1 MRCILESLRY
11 LEITNIES
19 DREIQKVV
27 TDETELEKDLEKSL
41 KFSLKIK
48 RYKKQL
54 EIVLQQQGKFLY
66 KSTYQN
72 TKQKTKNSNLFV
84 KNCTQ
89 GNVKCH
95 I

>member
-1 MRCILESLRY
+1 MRCVLESLRY
-11 LEITNIES
+11 LEITNIER

-27 TDETELEKDLEKSL
+27 TDETELEKDLEESL

-54 EIVLQQQGKFLY
+54 EIVRQQQGKFLY